1 MDVADEY
8 ENLVSN
14 PETLEPAIQTFLEQ
28 HSELLPVE
36 PFRLGHGL
44 RFNSFISKFPLDTN
58 LETDFVF
65 LTKDSGTWYAV

>member
-36 PFRLGHGL
+36 PFRLGQHNKVL
-44 RFNSFISKFPLDTN
+44 LVPL
-58 LETDFVF
+58 LSRQVV
-65 LTKDSGTWYAV
+65 SPQSV